1 MKMMFDLDDKKFRK
15 IILLL
20 LVSAN
25 LLLLVMTGLLFTSY
39 RFGSPY
45 EQATRKELEK
55 KIGSAGSIYTIENSI
70 DSANAS
76 IEEIK
81 TQIKDLQDR
90 TSNFDQSLLGITMDL
105 STMKDNINLIQS
117 DISSIAFRLY

>member
-1 MKMMFDLDDKKFRK
+1 MFDLDDKKFRK